1 MQGSRNLNRETNIH
15 KKYEWNFNKGGLIEN
30 TVEINI
36 YFQGHRERMKIDVIG
51 EQKWSIILEISW
63 LAYYNPEIDW
73 RIGEV
78 KMTRCLEECRKW

>member
-1 MQGSRNLNRETNIH
+1 MQGSKDLNREATIH
-15 KKYEWNFNKGGLIEN
+15 KKYKWNFKKEGLIEN

-36 YFQGHRERMKIDVIG
+36 YFQEHRERMKIDVIG

-73 RIGEV
+73 RIGEI
-78 KMTRCLEECRKW
+78 KMTRCLEECKK